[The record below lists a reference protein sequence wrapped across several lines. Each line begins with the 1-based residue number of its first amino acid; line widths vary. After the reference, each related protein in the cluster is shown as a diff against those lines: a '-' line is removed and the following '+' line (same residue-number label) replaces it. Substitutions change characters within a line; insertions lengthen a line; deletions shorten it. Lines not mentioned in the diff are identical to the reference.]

1 MLSGG
6 QKQRVA
12 IARAL
17 IRDPKILYV
26 ASIFP
31 MCNTLAYTLLFAN
44 IFLPIRLLDE
54 ATSALDS
61 TSEHVVQEALD
72 RVSNG
77 RTTISVAHRL
87 STIQNADIIYVID
100 QGQVVESGNHE
111 SLLAARGR
119 YSELVQL
126 QRMKKS

>member
-1 MLSGG
+1 ME
-6 QKQRVA
+6 
-12 IARAL
+12 
-17 IRDPKILYV
+17 KITWHV
-26 ASIFP
+26 SP
-31 MCNTLAYTLLFAN
+31 TS
-44 IFLPIRLLDE
+44 LLDE

-72 RVSNG
+72 RVSKG

-100 QGQVVESGNHE
+100 QGEVVESGNHE
-111 SLLAARGR
+111 SLLEARGR

-126 QRMKKS
+126 QRIKKAWSMYIELFWIHGRRQVLEKAYCVK